1 MILPSRKLAAMFACV
16 FVLGAVAG
24 ALVSM
29 NFYDLR
35 FYNFLNRTNDPA
47 SLAQRI
53 DTKLTAQYN
62 LSAEEQAR
70 IAPQAKEMA
79 QNLYLL
85 RQQFASDV
93 LHSIDAS
100 HVKIAAQMDPAHREA
115 YLKDNLD
122 RRKRAASM
130 LMPTNAAPPA
140 GTAGADGSHP

>member
-1 MILPSRKLAAMFACV
+1 MMLPSRKLAAMFGCV

-29 NFYDLR
+29 NFSDLR

-53 DTKLTAQYN
+53 NSKLTAQYS
-62 LSAEEQAR
+62 LDADEQAR
-70 IAPQAKEMA
+70 IAPYTKEMA
-79 QNLYLL
+79 QNLYVL
-85 RQQFASDV
+85 RHQFSTDV
-93 LHSIDAS
+93 LDTIDAS
-100 HVKIAAQMDPAHREA
+100 HVKIAAQMSPAHREA
-115 YLKDNLD
+115 YEKDNLD

-130 LMPTNAAPPA
+130 LMPVTATLPG